1 LREIVG
7 QQLIRIETAGRH
19 KPSQT
24 PRSHSGDTE
33 SNAVAGAEFLALAF
47 EEGDESLTHVAEAND
62 AEVIGADSGALRG
75 EVAVPTILNAGPSPE
90 RAALGGWEFLPLF
103 RTYFHSSRI
112 HSGGSGH
119 GIVGRGKTRPMDFRW
134 LRYNLELS

>member
-1 LREIVG
+1 MREIVG

-33 SNAVAGAEFLALAF
+33 SNAVAGAAFLALAF

-90 RAALGGWEFLPLF
+90 RAALGGWEFLAAFQVPTSTPRASIQVGLV
-103 RTYFHSSRI
+103 TELWGVGKLSPWI
-112 HSGGSGH
+112 SGGSD
-119 GIVGRGKTRPMDFRW
+119 IIW
-134 LRYNLELS
+134 S